1 MRTISDIDACLRAI
15 DASRETAVALVREL
29 TRVGETDGDG
39 DSAELLPS
47 VRAQIESYI
56 RAQRDRAVRVDA
68 AVEMV
73 MSEARVR
80 GVLDAEEGEAVRG
93 KGGGRKKSGAD
104 SRVALEEMSAAFN
117 ERGAVS
123 VEIVDGD
130 GDRKGDEHVCV
141 RAEGAFEARWDAKT
155 CDGCSVRACN
165 GETASAAHAAFTER
179 AMERLEQG
187 KETEKNVV
195 EISRMMIEWFEGL
208 HDVFTA
214 PDPLN
219 GGKVLAAD
227 CSRGNVLIPSR
238 LLPGR

>member
-73 MSEARVR
+73 MSEARAR

-104 SRVALEEMSAAFN
+104 SDASLEEMSAAFN

-130 GDRKGDEHVCV
+130 GDEKEDAYVCV
-141 RAEGAFEARWDAKT
+141 RAEGAFEARWNAKT
-155 CDGCSVRACN
+155 CDGCSVRAVN
-165 GETASAAHAAFTER
+165 GETATAAHAAFTER
-179 AMERLEQG
+179 AMERLEKV
-187 KETEKNVV
+187 KESEKNVV
-195 EISRMMIEWFEGL
+195 EVSRMMIEWFEGL

-227 CSRGNVLIPSR
+227 CSRGYVLIPSR
-238 LLPGR
+238 LLPRR

>member
-1 MRTISDIDACLRAI
+1 MRTISEIDACLRAI

-29 TRVGETDGDG
+29 TRAGETDGDA
-39 DSAELLPS
+39 SAELAPN
-47 VRAQIESYI
+47 VRAQIETYVRS
-56 RAQRDRAVRVDA
+56 QRERAVRVDA
-68 AVEMV
+68 AVELV
-73 MSEARVR
+73 ISEARAC
-80 GVLDAEEGEAVRG
+80 GILDAEEGETFRR
-93 KGGGRKKSGAD
+93 KGGGRKRSTDLGV
-104 SRVALEEMSAAFN
+104 RRELEELSAPFN

-123 VEIVDGD
+123 VEIVDGECGD
-130 GDRKGDEHVCV
+130 GDIVCV
-141 RAEGAFEARWDAKT
+141 RAEGAFEARWNAKECDA
-155 CDGCSVRACN
+155 CSVSAVN
-165 GETASAAHAAFTER
+165 GETATAAHSAFTER
-179 AMERLEQG
+179 ATERLEQG